1 MECKANVDYVSEM
14 LDYNSLSSVDYTS
27 FYLTLIVLNATG
39 TKDMHRVSYD
49 PFIMLFTVNIL

>member
-1 MECKANVDYVSEM
+1 MECKADVDYISEM
-14 LDYNSLSSVDYTS
+14 LDYNSWPSVDYSS

-39 TKDMHRVSYD
+39 TKDMHTVSYD